1 MAHRFNGMS
10 VERRFCLLII
20 ARSENSKMSSEG
32 GHAQSNQQL
41 IDQAFCGI
49 QALAER
55 MRGETAG
62 TIARAAELIHCAIK
76 SGNKILA
83 CGNGGSAAEAQHF
96 IGELV
101 GRFLTEREPLA
112 GVALTVDTSVL
123 TAVGNDYGYS
133 EVFTRQVKGIGK
145 PGDVLLAISTSGQS
159 SNVLK
164 ALAAARDGGLVT
176 IALIGAESSLELDV
190 CDLVITIPDPST
202 PRIQEMH
209 LVVLHLICELVD
221 NALTTV

>member
-1 MAHRFNGMS
+1 
-10 VERRFCLLII
+10 
-20 ARSENSKMSSEG
+20 MSSEG
-32 GHAQSNQQL
+32 GHAQDNQEL
-41 IDQAFCGI
+41 IDQALCGI

-62 TIARAAELIHCAIK
+62 TIARAAEIVYSAIK

-123 TAVGNDYGYS
+123 TAVGNDYGYD
-133 EVFTRQVKGIGK
+133 EIFARQVKGIGK
-145 PGDVLLAISTSGQS
+145 RGDVLLAISTSGRS
-159 SNVLK
+159 PNVLK
-164 ALAAARDGGLVT
+164 ALAAARDRRLVT
-176 IALIGAESSLELDV
+176 IALAGQQSNADLDT

-221 NALTTV
+221 NALAAESS

>member
-1 MAHRFNGMS
+1 
-10 VERRFCLLII
+10 
-20 ARSENSKMSSEG
+20 MSSEG
-32 GHAQSNQQL
+32 EQAQDKQYL
-41 IDQAFCGI
+41 IDQALYGV
-49 QALAER
+49 QTLAER

-62 TIARAAELIHCAIK
+62 AIASTAEIVDAAIK

-96 IGELV
+96 IAELV

-123 TAVGNDYGYS
+123 TAIGNDYGFD
-133 EVFTRQVKGIGK
+133 EVFARQVKAIGK
-145 PGDVLLAISTSGQS
+145 AGDVLIAISTSGKS
-159 SNVLK
+159 PNVIS
-164 ALAAARDGGLVT
+164 ALAAARDRGLTT
-176 IALIGAESSLELDV
+176 IALVGAESNRDLDA

-221 NALTTV
+221 NALTSEAS

>member
-1 MAHRFNGMS
+1 
-10 VERRFCLLII
+10 
-20 ARSENSKMSSEG
+20 MSSED
-32 GHAQSNQQL
+32 GHDNQEL
-41 IDQAFCGI
+41 IDQALCGL
-49 QALAER
+49 QSLAER

-62 TIARAAELIHCAIK
+62 TIARATEIVYSAIK

-123 TAVGNDYGYS
+123 TAIGNDYGYD
-133 EVFTRQVKGIGK
+133 EVFARQVKGIGK
-145 PGDVLLAISTSGQS
+145 PGDVLLAISTSGRS
-159 SNVLK
+159 PNVLK
-164 ALAAARDGGLVT
+164 ALTAARESGLVT
-176 IALIGAESSLELDV
+176 IALVGPESSPELDE
-190 CDLVITIPDPST
+190 CELVITIPDASM
-202 PRIQEMH
+202 PRVQEMH

-221 NALTTV
+221 NALTAESS

>member
-1 MAHRFNGMS
+1 MAAAF
-10 VERRFCLLII
+10 
-20 ARSENSKMSSEG
+20 ENRQEVAAS
-32 GHAQSNQQL
+32 
-41 IDQAFCGI
+41 IDQGLADL
-49 QALAER
+49 QSLAER
-55 MRGETAG
+55 MRTETSQP
-62 TIARAAELIHCAIK
+62 IARAAELVHSAIK

-123 TAVGNDYGYS
+123 TAVGNDYGYD
-133 EVFTRQVKGIGK
+133 EVFARQVNAIGK
-145 PGDVLLAISTSGQS
+145 AGDVLIVISTSGKS
-159 SNVLK
+159 PNLIS
-164 ALAAARDGGLVT
+164 ALAAARDRRLVT
-176 IALIGAESSLELDV
+176 IALAGQQSNADLDT

-221 NALTTV
+221 NTLSAERE

>member
-1 MAHRFNGMS
+1 
-10 VERRFCLLII
+10 
-20 ARSENSKMSSEG
+20 MSSEG